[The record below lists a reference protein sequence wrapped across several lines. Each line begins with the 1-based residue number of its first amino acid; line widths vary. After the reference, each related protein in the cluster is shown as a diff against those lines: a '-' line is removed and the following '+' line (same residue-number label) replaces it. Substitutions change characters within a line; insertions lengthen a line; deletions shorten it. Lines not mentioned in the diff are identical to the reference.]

1 MIFQMKLHMKGCRFG
16 INLFGAKRAG
26 NKMARTKH
34 TARKT
39 TSATK
44 APRKTIARKAAR
56 KTASSTSGIKKTG
69 RKKQGMVAVKEIKKY
84 QKSTDLLIRKLPF
97 SKLVR
102 DIVTSGL
109 SKSDIRFQGAAVE
122 ALQESAENYIISLF
136 VDTQLCA
143 EHAKRVTIMK
153 PDMELATR
161 IGKRIE
167 PEYRKGK

>member
-1 MIFQMKLHMKGCRFG
+1 
-16 INLFGAKRAG
+16 
-26 NKMARTKH
+26 MARTKH

-56 KTASSTSGIKKTG
+56 KTAAATGGIKKVRRT
-69 RKKQGMVAVKEIKKY
+69 KQGFVASKEIRKY
-84 QKSTDLLIRKLPF
+84 QKSVDLLIRKLPF

-102 DIVTSGL
+102 DIAQASL
-109 SKSDIRFQGAAVE
+109 SKQEIRFQGLAIE
-122 ALQESAENYIISLF
+122 ALQEASESYVISLF

-167 PEYRKGK
+167 PERKK

>member
-1 MIFQMKLHMKGCRFG
+1 M
-16 INLFGAKRAG
+16 
-26 NKMARTKH
+26 
-34 TARKT
+34 
-39 TSATK
+39 
-44 APRKTIARKAAR
+44 
-56 KTASSTSGIKKTG
+56 
-69 RKKQGMVAVKEIKKY
+69 
-84 QKSTDLLIRKLPF
+84 
-97 SKLVR
+97 
-102 DIVTSGL
+102 
-109 SKSDIRFQGAAVE
+109 E